1 MATLQARIE
10 GYIGSVTETTV
21 MDSSLQEAVNN
32 LVQVLPVD
40 KAMQYTTE
48 KTAQAGTGIVISG
61 RIFDVRNDNQPS
73 RQVSTSLGQRIKSAG
88 NTTIY
93 KSSAT
98 FPVHWV
104 FGGKVYGHPQSG
116 GEDIIAYV
124 LEAPTVSASDN
135 SIAGLPQGTDE
146 LSIFYSCQ
154 SILSARLNAL
164 SVTAIENMP
173 TAPTAP
179 AVTDME
185 EPNIAYTTNADL
197 EDYLTLASGT
207 IGNSTDQLD
216 LTKQFSVI
224 AKLIENEEDVEI
236 AQTRLA
242 QAAQYLDGL
251 KTKIQD
257 EVNDFSAQVAQH
269 QSEQSRTQVLI
280 QKYQSELQEY
290 ANNLQVVI
298 SNFQAKLQEFQA
310 NQQDLLAQIQ
320 YFGNLYTQ
328 KLQLLTASNDGAEL
342 NRAGS

>member
-10 GYIGSVTETTV
+10 GYIGLVTETTV

-32 LVQVLPVD
+32 LVQVLPVS
-40 KAMQYTTE
+40 KALQYATE
-48 KTAQAGTGIVISG
+48 KTEVAGAGVTISG
-61 RIFDVRNDNQPS
+61 RLIDVQIEDRPS
-73 RQVSTSLGQRIKSAG
+73 RQVSVSIGKQIITSGTNNS
-88 NTTIY
+88 IY
-93 KSSAT
+93 KSSAV

-104 FGGKVYGHPQSG
+104 YGGKVYGHPTSSNLY
-116 GEDIIAYV
+116 AYV
-124 LEAPTVSASDN
+124 LESPSVLSTDTVISN
-135 SIAGLPQGTDE
+135 MPQGTDE

-179 AVTDME
+179 VVTDMV

-207 IGNSTDQLD
+207 IGSSTDQLD

-236 AQTRLA
+236 AQTRLG

-269 QSEQSRTQVLI
+269 QSEQSRVQVLI

-298 SNFQAKLQEFQA
+298 SNFQARLQEFQA
-310 NQQDLLAQIQ
+310 NQQDLLVQIQ

-328 KLQLLTASNDGAEL
+328 KLQFLIASNDGAEL
-342 NRAGS
+342 NRASS